1 MKIMNVVPDISEEA
15 NGVTPVIQALSR
27 GLVNLGNSVAL
38 GTIAATGD
46 FSKVDVK
53 FGKKWSR
60 FSRFEISTE
69 LARIVSRASMEYD
82 IVHCHSLWSMINVA
96 CGYVVPGK
104 RAKLVTSPHGTL
116 APHALKRT
124 ALIKSVLWPFQRRLL
139 QKSDLLHATSEA
151 EVEDIRRLGF
161 RAPIA
166 MIPNGTNIPAVLA
179 KRNEGP
185 RTLLFLSRIHPTKG
199 LEPLLS
205 AWQQVYKQHPD
216 WRLLIAGK
224 GTEEYV
230 TEINSLAGSL
240 KLERVEFCGPVY
252 GGAKS
257 QAYIDA
263 ELFILPTYTENFGMV
278 VAEALAHGCPAI
290 VGTGAPWAG
299 LIQHDCGWWT
309 DNDTASLVRT
319 LNSSLAL
326 PPERL
331 RKMGD
336 NGRAWMNQ
344 DYNWTTL
351 AAKFDISYRWLLG
364 TGDRPEWIR
373 EY

>member
-1 MKIMNVVPDISEEA
+1 MKIINVVPDISEEA
-15 NGVTPVIQALSR
+15 NGVTPVIQALSK
-27 GLVNLGNSVAL
+27 GLLNLGNSVAL

-46 FSKVDVK
+46 FSQVDVK
-53 FGKKWSR
+53 FGKKWSY

-124 ALIKSVLWPFQRRLL
+124 ALLKSVLWPFQRRLL

-151 EVEDIRRLGF
+151 EVEDIRRLGL

-166 MIPNGTNIPAVLA
+166 LIPNGTNIPEGLGEQ
-179 KRNEGP
+179 NEGP

-205 AWQQVYKQHPD
+205 AWQTVYPQHPN

-224 GTEEYV
+224 GTDEYV
-230 TEINSLAGSL
+230 AEIKSLVRSL
-240 KLERVEFCGPVY
+240 KLDRVEFCGPVY

-257 QAYIDA
+257 QAYFDA
-263 ELFILPTYTENFGMV
+263 EIFILPTYTENFGMV

-299 LIQHDCGWWT
+299 LIKNDCGWWT
-309 DNDTASLVRT
+309 DNDTTSLVRT
-319 LNSSLAL
+319 LNSSLVL
-326 PPERL
+326 PPERHQ
-331 RKMGD
+331 KMGE
-336 NGRAWMNQ
+336 NGRAWINQ

-351 AAKFDISYRWLLG
+351 AAKFDVSYRWLLG
-364 TGDRPEWIR
+364 MENRPEWIR